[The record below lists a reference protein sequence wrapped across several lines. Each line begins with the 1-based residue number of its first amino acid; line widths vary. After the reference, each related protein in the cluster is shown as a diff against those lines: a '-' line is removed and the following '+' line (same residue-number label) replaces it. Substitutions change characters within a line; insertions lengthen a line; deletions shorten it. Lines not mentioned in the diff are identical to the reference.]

1 MAMIHLAEDLRPLQ
15 ARMVLQIHDEIIL
28 DCPASEMEV
37 VKELVKKN
45 MESAL
50 HLSVPLVANVA
61 AGPNLR
67 DLV

>member
-1 MAMIHLAEDLRPLQ
+1 
-15 ARMVLQIHDEIIL
+15 
-28 DCPASEMEV
+28 MEV

-50 HLSVPLVANVA
+50 HLSIPLVANVV

-67 DLV
+67 DLA